1 MKTQAFLRFAESI
14 ILVLAAGCGGRQQ
27 PAPPLIPANFA
38 AVTQPPI
45 NVPPNPL
52 DSLPPALRQAYVNK
66 SDKPVQ
72 SGFVTFYAYRQYEEP
87 TIRCA
92 PGHITE
98 IVLAND
104 EKVTAAT
111 VGDSVRWMLVPEQ
124 NKIRVKACPQ
134 GCAMGVGAAA
144 AQPAVAA
151 APTVYATNL
160 IIDTDRRTYHVKLQA
175 GPLARAMESFAFWY
189 PEDIAAAETARA
201 EAMRKAA
208 TQTAANPP
216 VHLNF
221 NYRITGPSVPWKP
234 VQAFDDGSHEYL
246 LFTNTAAL
254 ESDMPSL
261 YVEQGSNQQLVNYQV
276 RRNYYIVDRLYADA
290 ALTQG
295 VGSDRQ
301 TVRIEAMEDR

>member
-72 SGFVTFYAYRQYEEP
+72 SGFVTFYPYRQYEEP

-189 PEDIAAAETARA
+189 PEDIAAAETART

-208 TQTAANPP
+208 TQAAADPP

-261 YVEQGSNQQLVNYQV
+261 YVEQGSKQELVNYQV
-276 RRNYYIVDRLYADA
+276 RQNYYIVDRLYADA

>member
-1 MKTQAFLRFAESI
+1 MNMKAFLKFSTSI
-14 ILVLAAGCGGRQQ
+14 VLILAGCANTQ
-27 PAPPLIPANFA
+27 PPPPPLTPANFA
-38 AVTQPPI
+38 AVTHPPI
-45 NVPPNPL
+45 KVPPDPL
-52 DSLPPALRQAYVNK
+52 DSLPPALRQAYRNK
-66 SDKPVQ
+66 ADKPVQ
-72 SGFVTFYAYRQYEEP
+72 SGFVTFYPYRQYEEP

-98 IVLAND
+98 IVLASD

-111 VGDSVRWMLVPEQ
+111 VGDSMRWMVVPEQ

-175 GPLARAMESFAFWY
+175 GPEARAMESFAFWY
-189 PEDIAAAETARA
+189 PEDIAAAEMARA
-201 EAMRKAA
+201 TAMRKVA
-208 TQTAANPP
+208 TQAAADPP
-216 VHLNF
+216 IHLNF
-221 NYRITGPSVPWKP
+221 NYRISGPSVPWKP

-246 LFTNTAAL
+246 LFANSAAL

-261 YVEQGSNQQLVNYQV
+261 YVEQGSNQELVNYQV
-276 RRNYYIVDRLYADA
+276 RQNYYIVDRLYADA

>member
-1 MKTQAFLRFAESI
+1 MNNQAFLRLAPSI
-14 ILVLAAGCGGRQQ
+14 ILLFATGCGGRQR
-27 PAPPLIPANFA
+27 PAPPLVPANFA

-45 NVPPNPL
+45 NVPPDPL
-52 DSLPPALRQAYVNK
+52 NSLPPALRWAYRNK
-66 SDKPVQ
+66 SYKPVQ
-72 SGFVTFYAYRQYEEP
+72 SGFETFYPYQQYEEP
-87 TIRCA
+87 TIRCG

-98 IVLAND
+98 IVLASD

-111 VGDSVRWMLVPEQ
+111 VGDSVRWMVVPEQ

-144 AQPAVAA
+144 AQSAVAV

-189 PEDIAAAETARA
+189 PEDIAAAEAARA
-201 EAMRKAA
+201 TAMRKGA
-208 TQTAANPP
+208 TQAAVDPP

-221 NYRITGPSVPWKP
+221 NYRVTGPSVPWKP

-246 LFTNTAAL
+246 LFANTAAL

-261 YVEQGSNQQLVNYQV
+261 YVEHGSNQELVNYQV
-276 RRNYYIVDRLYADA
+276 RQNYYVVDRLYADA

>member
-111 VGDSVRWMLVPEQ
+111 VGDSVRWML
-124 NKIRVKACPQ
+124 
-134 GCAMGVGAAA
+134 
-144 AQPAVAA
+144 AA

-261 YVEQGSNQQLVNYQV
+261 YVEQGSKQELVNYQV
-276 RRNYYIVDRLYADA
+276 RQNYYIVDRLYADA